1 MKKGLIALIAV
12 LVVIVI
18 GACSISGSYNSM
30 VNLDE
35 AVETSWAQVEN
46 QYQRRMDLIPNLVNV
61 VKGYASHEKD
71 VFTNIAE
78 ARSKLGGQVNI
89 NDPEAFKAYQENQAQ
104 LGNTLGRLLALTESY
119 PELKADKNF
128 LELQDQ
134 LEGTEN
140 RISTERMRFND
151 TVKKYNKTIRSFPTN
166 ILANMF
172 GFEKR
177 PYFEAEKGAEKA
189 PKVEF

>member
-1 MKKGLIALIAV
+1 MKKGLIALIGI
-12 LVVIVI
+12 LVVLGI
-18 GACSISGSYNSM
+18 GACSIASGYNSM
-30 VNLDE
+30 VRLDE
-35 AVETSWAQVEN
+35 SVEASWSQVEN

-61 VKGYASHEKD
+61 VKGYAKHESE

-78 ARSKLGGQVNI
+78 ARSKLGGTVNI
-89 NDPEAFKAYQENQAQ
+89 NDPDALKAYQENQAQ
-104 LGNTLGRLLALTESY
+104 LGNTLGGLLALTESY

-140 RISTERMRFND
+140 RISVERKRFND
-151 TVKKYNKTIRSFPTN
+151 TVKAYNRKIRSFPTN

>member
-1 MKKGLIALIAV
+1 MKKGLVVLIGI
-12 LVVIVI
+12 LVVLGI

-30 VNLDE
+30 VNLEESVD
-35 AVETSWAQVEN
+35 AAWSQVEN
-46 QYQRRMDLIPNLVNV
+46 QYQRRMDLIPNLVST
-61 VKGYASHEKD
+61 VKGYAAHESE

-78 ARSKLGGQVNI
+78 ARSKAGGQINI
-89 NDPEAFKAYQENQAQ
+89 NDPEALKVYQENQAQ
-104 LGNTLGRLLALTESY
+104 LGNALSRLLMITENY

-128 LELQDQ
+128 IALQDQ

-140 RISTERMRFND
+140 RISVERNRFNE
-151 TVKKYNKTIRSFPTN
+151 TVKNYNRKIRTFPTV

-172 GFEKR
+172 GFEKK
-177 PYFEAEKGAEKA
+177 PYFESEAGAEKA

>member
-1 MKKGLIALIAV
+1 MKKGLIVLICVLAV
-12 LVVIVI
+12 LGI

-35 AVETSWAQVEN
+35 QVSSAWSQVEN

-61 VKGYASHEKD
+61 VKGYAAHESE

-78 ARSKLGGQVNI
+78 ARGKLGGTVNI
-89 NDPEAFKAYQENQAQ
+89 NDEASLREYQENQAE
-104 LGNTLGRLLALTESY
+104 LGNALGRLLVLTESY
-119 PELKADKNF
+119 PELKADTNF

-140 RISTERMRFND
+140 RISVERKRFND
-151 TVKKYNKTIRSFPTN
+151 VTKEYNKKIRSFPTV

-172 GFEKR
+172 GFEKK

>member
-1 MKKGLIALIAV
+1 MKKGLIALISI
-12 LVVIVI
+12 LVVVFI
-18 GACSISGSYNSM
+18 GACSITGSYNSM
-30 VNLDE
+30 VRLDE
-35 AVETSWAQVEN
+35 SVESSWSQVEN

-89 NDPEAFKAYQENQAQ
+89 NDPDALKAYQENQAQ
-104 LGNTLGRLLALTESY
+104 LGNTLGRLLALTENY

-140 RISTERMRFND
+140 RISVERKRFND
-151 TVKKYNKTIRSFPTN
+151 AVKMYNRKIRSFPTN

>member
-1 MKKGLIALIAV
+1 MKKGLIVLICVLAV
-12 LVVIVI
+12 LGI

-30 VNLDE
+30 VKLDE
-35 AVETSWAQVEN
+35 EVSSAWSQVEN
-46 QYQRRMDLIPNLVNV
+46 QYQRRMDLIPNLVNT
-61 VKGYASHEKD
+61 VKGYASHESE

-78 ARSKLGGQVNI
+78 ARSKLGGTVNI
-89 NDPEAFKAYQENQAQ
+89 NDETALKEYQANQAE
-104 LGNTLGRLLALTESY
+104 LGNALGRLLVLTENY

-128 LELQDQ
+128 IELQDQ

-140 RISTERMRFND
+140 RISVERKRFND
-151 TVKKYNKTIRSFPTN
+151 VTKEYNRKIRSFPTV

-172 GFEKR
+172 GFEKK

>member
-1 MKKGLIALIAV
+1 MKKGFIVLIIILAV
-12 LVVIVI
+12 IGI
-18 GACSISGSYNSM
+18 GACSIVGSYNSM
-30 VNLDE
+30 VELEE

-46 QYQRRMDLIPNLVNV
+46 QYQRRFDLIPNLVST
-61 VKGYASHEKD
+61 VKGYASHENE
-71 VFTNIAE
+71 VFNNIAE

-89 NDPEAFKAYQENQAQ
+89 NDPEALEAYQKNQAQ
-104 LGNTLGRLLALTESY
+104 LGSSLGRLLALTESY
-119 PELKADKNF
+119 PELKADKQF

-151 TVKKYNKTIRSFPTN
+151 TVKKYNKNIRVFPKN

-172 GFEKR
+172 GFEKYS
-177 PYFEAEKGAEKA
+177 YFEAEKGANKA